1 MTGGPGG
8 DPSQHRTA
16 QQRQGEEDGSEPWRC
31 TIADGIVCVL
41 LSSPNSTLGLVL
53 VDGGGIIIRVVLL

>member
-8 DPSQHRTA
+8 WTLHSTGQLSSVRGKRMGRSLGDA
-16 QQRQGEEDGSEPWRC
+16 
-31 TIADGIVCVL
+31 IADGIVCVL

>member
-1 MTGGPGG
+1 MGRSLG
-8 DPSQHRTA
+8 DA
-16 QQRQGEEDGSEPWRC
+16 
-31 TIADGIVCVL
+31 IADGIVCVL

>member
-8 DPSQHRTA
+8 RTLHSTGQLSSVRGKRMGRSLGDA
-16 QQRQGEEDGSEPWRC
+16 
-31 TIADGIVCVL
+31 IADGIVCVL

-53 VDGGGIIIRVVLL
+53 VDGGGIIIRVVLF